1 MIRRALFLIVL
12 VLLCVCV
19 SCALVRRS
27 KIEKAPKQPVAP
39 AQLPQPGVSAAPAEP
54 EITGLRRHERQAV
67 GERKEYAYRFFRT
80 GEVREKIDS
89 RPEIDR
95 RQYHQCVITFWV
107 EGEKGKGA
115 LKLLCNGKPVAN
127 WAELEKLLSDFRLKL
142 LAQKHARYAEVII
155 DQVGEVPLKAIDD
168 ILAVCFRARIK
179 EIKMSSTEPEKEQ

>member
-1 MIRRALFLIVL
+1 LIRN
-12 VLLCVCV
+12 VLLIIVSAFFCACV
-19 SCALVRRS
+19 SCTLVS
-27 KIEKAPKQPVAP
+27 KGKAKKAGEQLPP

-54 EITGLRRHERQAV
+54 EITGLRRQERQAV
-67 GERKEYAYRFFRT
+67 GERKEYTYRFFRT

-95 RQYHQCVITFWV
+95 RQYYQCVITFWV
-107 EGEKGKGA
+107 EGAKGKGT

-127 WAELEKLLSDFRLKL
+127 WDELEKLLSEFRLKL
-142 LAQKHARYAEVII
+142 IAEKYTRYAEVII

-179 EIKMSSTEPEKEQ
+179 EIKMSSTEPGKEQ